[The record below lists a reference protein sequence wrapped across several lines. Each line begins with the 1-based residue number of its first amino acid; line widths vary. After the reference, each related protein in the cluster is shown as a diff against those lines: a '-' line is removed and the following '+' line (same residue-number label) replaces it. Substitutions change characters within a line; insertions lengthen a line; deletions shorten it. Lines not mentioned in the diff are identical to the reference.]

1 MTPGPRFL
9 LAFYSFVFEKKT
21 LDLSAGSLQEQPGMA
36 KDRVISKRPESP
48 QQPPMEDASS
58 SIKVCA
64 DALLDAFRCELE
76 MILSRA
82 RGYERSIKESLESVT
97 LLTREEAAQRLR
109 MSSSQLDLLV
119 KQGAIAATKF
129 DRRPRFKLQEIAR
142 FLEAHTPRSRR
153 ARSQ

>member
-1 MTPGPRFL
+1 MARVRVTSKLPG
-9 LAFYSFVFEKKT
+9 
-21 LDLSAGSLQEQPGMA
+21 
-36 KDRVISKRPESP
+36 SP
-48 QQPPMEDASS
+48 PQPPMEDASS
-58 SIKVCA
+58 SIQECA
-64 DALLDAFRCELE
+64 DALLDAFRTQLE
-76 MILSRA
+76 MILFRA
-82 RGYERSIKESLESVT
+82 RDYERSIKESLESVT

-129 DRRPRFKLQEIAR
+129 DRRPRFQLVEIAR